1 MKNTKLH
8 KMTYSQKSTWPNLTG
23 KTPKEGSIRD
33 IHQKKKARN
42 KATEK
47 SRWQS
52 SNEELANEATEAN
65 TAYDKAVQTRADQKD
80 WSDRKRARVERKK
93 GVELGDKSVYYTKG
107 ALESEGF
114 KVSDDGKTVSN
125 PDNLDF
131 ELPTGTQTTNIDRD
145 RFRNTYTISGEYKGT
160 RKRPFGGIKD
170 SPDPNPNDPN
180 AQYTSSNTYSSATN
194 WDQYSGK
201 TKRAWI
207 KKYKQ
212 GKTSA
217 NLNKGEINEA
227 VKEDAENIKLRD
239 TLTKKGRAKLRT
251 FYLKHEA
258 IPGEVKSLKN
268 RTDIYHD
275 DDASTAN
282 AAKRTTIQEKQSIYA
297 GIKKKK

>member
-1 MKNTKLH
+1 MANYKITE
-8 KMTYSQKSTWPNLTG
+8 SQVDKTG
-23 KTPKEGSIRD
+23 LFNRNPPKEGSSRD
-33 IHQKKKARN
+33 IRQKKKASR
-42 KATEK
+42 KAAEK
-47 SRWQS
+47 ARYQS
-52 SNEELANEATEAN
+52 NNEEVVDAASEAN
-65 TAYDKAVQTRADQKD
+65 TAYEGSVQTRADQKD

-131 ELPTGTQTTNIDRD
+131 ELPTGKQTTNIDRD

-170 SPDPNPNDPN
+170 SPDSNPNDPN
-180 AQYTSSNTYSSATN
+180 AQYTSSNTYSSTTN

-201 TKRAWI
+201 TKRDWI

-227 VKEDAENIKLRD
+227 VKKDAESIKLRD

-251 FYLKHEA
+251 FYLKHDSTPSEA
-258 IPGEVKSLKN
+258 KSLK
-268 RTDIYHD
+268 TTTHLYHD

-282 AAKRTTIQEKQSIYA
+282 AAKRTTIEEKQSIYA